1 MRKSRATSHPEIIN
15 SQTAL
20 SDFSENTTFT
30 VETNSMNPKILI
42 IGACG
47 QIGTELTHRLRSIY
61 GTENVIASDIRKL
74 NTDVVNS
81 GPFEVVNALDFNQIE
96 HLVEIHHIT
105 DVYLMAALLS
115 ATAEKNPAFA
125 WDLNMNSLF
134 HVLNLAKAKKIK
146 KIFWPSSIAVFG
158 PTTPK
163 ENTPQYTI
171 MEPSTVYG
179 ISKQSGE
186 RWCEYYH
193 HIFGV
198 DVRSIRYPGLISWST
213 APGGGTTDYAVDIYH
228 KALSDG
234 TYECFLSSQ
243 TRMPMMYMDDAIDAT
258 INIMKADAETIKIRS
273 SYNLAAMSF
282 TPEEIA
288 AEIKKHIPNF
298 TITYKPDFRQKIAD
312 SWPASIDDSEAR
324 KDWGWK
330 HQYNLESMT
339 KDMLEHLSNH

>member
-1 MRKSRATSHPEIIN
+1 MSG
-15 SQTAL
+15 
-20 SDFSENTTFT
+20 
-30 VETNSMNPKILI
+30 KILI

-47 QIGTELTHRLRSIY
+47 QIGTELTQRLRAIH

-74 NTDVVNS
+74 NVEVVNS
-81 GPFEVVNALDFNQIE
+81 GPFEVVNALDYNQIQ
-96 HLVEIHHIT
+96 HLIEVHHIEV
-105 DVYLMAALLS
+105 VYLMAALLS

-193 HIFGV
+193 SVYGV
-198 DVRSIRYPGLISWST
+198 DVRSVRYPGLISWSSP
-213 APGGGTTDYAVDIYH
+213 PGGGTTDYAVDIFH
-228 KALSDG
+228 KALSENK
-234 TYECFLSSQ
+234 YECFLSEN
-243 TRMPMMYMDDAIDAT
+243 TKMPMMYMDDAIRAT
-258 INIMKADAETIKIRS
+258 IEIMDAPPENIKIRS
-273 SYNLAAMSF
+273 AYNLAAMSF
-282 TPEEIA
+282 TPKEIA
-288 AEIKKHIPNF
+288 LEIQKHLPDF
-298 TITYKPDFRQKIAD
+298 SITYAPDFRQKIAD
-312 SWPASIDDSEAR
+312 SWPASIDDSFAR
-324 KDWGWK
+324 KDWNWQQK
-330 HQYNLESMT
+330 YDLAKMT
-339 KDMLEHLSNH
+339 SEMLQMLKNQQVD